1 MSNSK
6 HINTPL
12 RVIKIWIQIKKITV
26 DFERLSCPQKK
37 SKTLLPMNDT
47 DSDYSEETF
56 KQFKEHFN
64 LIRINLANNDF
75 TDFEQFYTQKNIK
88 SDEHYYNII
97 RAGIK
102 RPKLFY
108 RRTPTQKWHNSFN
121 PFVFHLLKS
130 NMDLQI
136 IQDEYAC
143 PAYVVEYV
151 NKHNRGISNLQR
163 QILQIMDENPEFDI
177 VDITKKISINVL
189 HTVEMPAQEAVWYLL
204 REPMAKYSVATVY
217 ILTIYPAERQ
227 KLGKL

>member
-26 DFERLSCPQKK
+26 DFELLSCPQKK
-37 SKTLLPMNDT
+37 SKTLLPMIDT

-64 LIRINLANNDF
+64 LIRINLENNDF

-102 RPKLFY
+102 
-108 RRTPTQKWHNSFN
+108 
-121 PFVFHLLKS
+121 
-130 NMDLQI
+130 
-136 IQDEYAC
+136 
-143 PAYVVEYV
+143 
-151 NKHNRGISNLQR
+151 
-163 QILQIMDENPEFDI
+163 
-177 VDITKKISINVL
+177 
-189 HTVEMPAQEAVWYLL
+189 
-204 REPMAKYSVATVY
+204 
-217 ILTIYPAERQ
+217 
-227 KLGKL
+227 